1 MMPPEQAAFVVAES
15 LKTLT
20 EAIEPRHDRDRILI
34 LRCILALTAAE
45 IYKLTDAARVDME
58 LLSLAEAMRG
68 IVNRAGGK
76 LDA

>member
-1 MMPPEQAAFVVAES
+1 MMPPDQAAYVVAES
-15 LKTLT
+15 LKVL
-20 EAIEPRHDRDRILI
+20 IETVNPEHDRDRILI

-45 IYKLTDAARVDME
+45 IYKLTDADRVDME

-68 IVNRAGGK
+68 IVKRAGGK